1 MTQQPLYDQLTSFD
15 LFSDLTKEDAAN
27 AADYFVYRS
36 YRESE
41 HIIAAGADETDVFFL
56 LSGSVRV
63 VTYSIIGNELELSRF
78 KAPGY
83 FGELTALDDDYPR
96 SAEVITLEPS
106 TCLAM
111 KGTDFRKF
119 LLQNPPALMKVA
131 QRLARQVRESNIAVI
146 MNTTI

>member
-1 MTQQPLYDQLTSFD
+1 MRLYIAPNNTPEERL
-15 LFSDLTKEDAAN
+15 LRKN
-27 AADYFVYRS
+27 
-36 YRESE
+36 SE
-41 HIIAAGADETDVFFL
+41 CA
-56 LSGSVRV
+56 
-63 VTYSIIGNELELSRF
+63 SRRGHGI
-78 KAPGY
+78 KHGKVL

>member
-1 MTQQPLYDQLTSFD
+1 MTQQPLYDQLTAFD

-36 YRESE
+36 YGEGE

-83 FGELTALDDDYPR
+83 FGESGR
-96 SAEVITLEPS
+96 SHARL
-106 TCLAM
+106 LAA
-111 KGTDFRKF
+111 FS
-119 LLQNPPALMKVA
+119 LSA
-131 QRLARQVRESNIAVI
+131 
-146 MNTTI
+146 